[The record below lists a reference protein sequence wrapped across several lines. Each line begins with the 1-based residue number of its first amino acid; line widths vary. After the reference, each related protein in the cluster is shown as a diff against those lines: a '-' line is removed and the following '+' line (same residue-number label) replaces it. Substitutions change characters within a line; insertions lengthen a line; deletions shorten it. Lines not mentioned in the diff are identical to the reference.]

1 MLHYN
6 LDTFPGSLLILKN
19 TMYMATQTK
28 VYFYTLAYDSELGDL
43 GITAAGSVEV
53 EQRVNRMVGTPD
65 DRVLVG

>member
-28 VYFYTLAYDSELGDL
+28 VYFYTLAFDPELGDL
-43 GITAAGSVEV
+43 AITAAGSVEV
-53 EQRVNRMVGTPD
+53 E
-65 DRVLVG
+65 